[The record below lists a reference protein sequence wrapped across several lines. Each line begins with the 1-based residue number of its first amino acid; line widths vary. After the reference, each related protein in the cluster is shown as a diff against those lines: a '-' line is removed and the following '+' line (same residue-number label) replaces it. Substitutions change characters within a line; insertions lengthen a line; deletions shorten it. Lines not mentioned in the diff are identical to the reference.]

1 MKNILIGLLMMGSLF
16 GQINNVLT
24 ISPTASETTL
34 GNQSL
39 EFRNPARNSLDT
51 LDSKVNVSLTN
62 VKWLGNIVDDMGFN
76 YIEASN
82 KKFDYSLLYFNYG
95 EQQYADE
102 TGFVQ
107 GKFTPSTLVVGT
119 SWGTSLPKGHI
130 GVTGKVVNHTLHTES
145 VNGAL
150 IDLGYYLNTKHFE
163 FDAMISNIGLVFTK
177 LNDYEIEAP
186 TSLNLGLS
194 KSFKQGVDIYSQF
207 NLYDGYNTF
216 GQGLSYNIK
225 DIMKLNAGYYSDS
238 THELTYSSFGF
249 DLNYDRYKFGVGYLL
264 GDETHPLKNT
274 LLLTLNL
281 EI

>member
-1 MKNILIGLLMMGSLF
+1 MMGSLF
-16 GQINNVLT
+16 GQINSVLT
-24 ISPTASETTL
+24 LSPTASETIL

-145 VNGAL
+145 INGAL

>member
-1 MKNILIGLLMMGSLF
+1 MMGSLF
-16 GQINNVLT
+16 GQINSVLT
-24 ISPTASETTL
+24 LSPTASETIL

-145 VNGAL
+145 INGAL

-194 KSFKQGVDIYSQF
+194 KSFKQGVDIYSQI

-216 GQGLSYNIK
+216 GQGISYNIK
-225 DIMKLNAGYYSDS
+225 GLMNVNAGYYSDS
-238 THELTYSSFGF
+238 SHELTYSSFGF
-249 DLNYDRYKFGVGYLL
+249 DINYDRYKFGFGYLF
-264 GDETHPLKNT
+264 GDETHPLGNT

>member
-51 LDSKVNVSLTN
+51 LDSKVNLSFTN

-82 KKFDYSLLYFNYG
+82 KKFDYSMLYFNYG

-107 GKFTPSTLVVGT
+107 GKFTPSTLLVGT
-119 SWGTSLPKGHI
+119 SWGTKLPLGHI
-130 GVTGKVVNHTLHTES
+130 GVTGKIVNHTLHTEKI
-145 VNGAL
+145 NGVLA
-150 IDLGYYLNTKHFE
+150 DVGYYVNTKHFE
-163 FDAMISNIGLVFTK
+163 FDVMISNLGLYFTEEV
-177 LNDYEIEAP
+177 DAP
-186 TSLNLGLS
+186 TALNLGLS
-194 KSFKQGVDIYSQF
+194 KSFKRGVDIYSQF

-225 DIMKLNAGYYSDS
+225 DLMKVNAGYYSDS

-249 DLNYDRYKFGVGYLL
+249 DINYDRYEFGMGYLF
-264 GDETHPLKNT
+264 GDETHPLGNT

>member
-16 GQINNVLT
+16 GQINSVLT
-24 ISPTASETTL
+24 LSPTASETTL

-145 VNGAL
+145 INGAL

>member
-1 MKNILIGLLMMGSLF
+1 MMGTLF

-24 ISPTASETTL
+24 ISPTASETVL

-39 EFRNPARNSLDT
+39 EFRNPARNSVQTIDNKT
-51 LDSKVNVSLTN
+51 NISFTN

-76 YIEASN
+76 YVEAKA
-82 KKFDYSLLYFNYG
+82 KKFDFNILYFNYG
-95 EQQYADE
+95 EQKFADE
-102 TGFVQ
+102 SGFVQ
-107 GKFTPSTLVVGT
+107 GNFTPSTLVVGT

-130 GVTGKVVNHTLHTES
+130 GVTGKVINHTLHTEDI
-145 VNGAL
+145 NGAIL
-150 IDLGYYLNTKHFE
+150 DIGYYLDTKLFE
-163 FDAMISNIGLVFTK
+163 FDASISNIGLYLTK
-177 LNDYEIEAP
+177 LNDYEIETPMA
-186 TSLNLGLS
+186 LNLGIS
-194 KSFKQGVDIYSQF
+194 KSFKRGVDIYSQF

-225 DIMKLNAGYYSDS
+225 DLMKVNAGYYSDS

-249 DLNYDRYKFGVGYLL
+249 DMNIDRYEFGLGYLF

-274 LLLTLNL
+274 LLLTLKM

>member
-51 LDSKVNVSLTN
+51 LDSKVNLSLTN

-76 YIEASN
+76 YLEASN
-82 KKFDYSLLYFNYG
+82 KKFDYSMLYFNYG

-107 GKFTPSTLVVGT
+107 GKFTPSTLLVGT
-119 SWGTSLPKGHI
+119 SWGTKLPFGHI
-130 GVTGKVVNHTLHTES
+130 GVTGKIVNHTLHTEKI
-145 VNGAL
+145 NGVL
-150 IDLGYYLNTKHFE
+150 TDLGYYLNTKHFE
-163 FDAMISNIGLVFTK
+163 FDVMISNLGLYFTEEV
-177 LNDYEIEAP
+177 DAP
-186 TSLNLGLS
+186 TALNLGLS

-225 DIMKLNAGYYSDS
+225 GLMNVNAGYYSDS
-238 THELTYSSFGF
+238 THELTYSSVGF
-249 DLNYDRYKFGVGYLL
+249 DINYDRYKFGFGYLF
-264 GDETHPLKNT
+264 GDETHPLGNT

>member
-16 GQINNVLT
+16 GQINSVLT
-24 ISPTASETTL
+24 LSPTASETIL

-145 VNGAL
+145 INGAL